1 VARVNNISFQCQAI
15 VITCAA
21 LAAGSRRAEEDAS
34 KSKSSETA
42 AAAAAVALSRA
53 RAGADAGRAL
63 RPLLDEGFAEAFAE
77 DGRWCWPSARLALRE
92 RSGELCGCRFAE
104 VEW

>member
-1 VARVNNISFQCQAI
+1 VARANNISFQCQAM

-34 KSKSSETA
+34 RSKSSETA
-42 AAAAAVALSRA
+42 AAAAVSRA
-53 RAGADAGRAL
+53 EAGADAGRAL

-104 VEW
+104 VER